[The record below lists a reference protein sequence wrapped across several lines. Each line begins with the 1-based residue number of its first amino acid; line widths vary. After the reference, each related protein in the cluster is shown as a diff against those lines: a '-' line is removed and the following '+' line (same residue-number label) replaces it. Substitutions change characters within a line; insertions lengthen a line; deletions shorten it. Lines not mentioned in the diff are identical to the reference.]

1 MTSTAVTTKDR
12 IVFGVTLFCYGLF
25 IAVMVSSFSSV
36 KVFRGKYFKSRVMKS
51 VFHPSFGVYTR
62 RPGEPIHQLYKVE
75 GNRLKLCDLR
85 PFVPQYWFG
94 LKRDYKTLAAEV
106 EAIVKDTAS
115 FQGVH
120 SVSLNGEMQLK
131 DLVQPDTLH
140 FANIAPKNVYTIRGK
155 YVITIEPPLKFM
167 PKPRLQMQTISCVP
181 INVMDR

>member
-1 MTSTAVTTKDR
+1 
-12 IVFGVTLFCYGLF
+12 
-25 IAVMVSSFSSV
+25 
-36 KVFRGKYFKSRVMKS
+36 MKS

-85 PFVPQYWFG
+85 PFVPQYWLG

-106 EAIVKDTAS
+106 EAILKDTAS
-115 FQGVH
+115 LQHVYA
-120 SVSLNGEMQLK
+120 VSLNGEMQLNNM
-131 DLVQPDTLH
+131 VQPDTLH